1 MRRYRLQ
8 VDSTDGTGARRKWL
22 VERTV
27 RRALNE
33 DADYWVQYGGPDR
46 SYAALDVVRCAGLEV
61 EIMPLEAEET
71 PS

>member
-8 VDSTDGTGARRKWL
+8 ADSTDGTGARRKRL

-27 RRALNE
+27 RRALGE

-46 SYAALDVVRCAGLEV
+46 SYATLDVVCCAVLEV

>member
-1 MRRYRLQ
+1 M
-8 VDSTDGTGARRKWL
+8 
-22 VERTV
+22 ERTV
-27 RRALNE
+27 QRALGE

-46 SYAALDVVRCAGLEV
+46 SYAALDFVCCAVLEV